1 MAATSSRMSRKQRGR
16 ISQPAS
22 PRMALNT
29 QLRNLT
35 PTSSRSASKMAR
47 SIFIIQT
54 ASTWTC
60 YGGTLEDAFYL
71 STTSKIQTITTTA
84 TLSIAPKIRI
94 GLRLHHIPITASKS
108 TPSFLPGMNRC
119 SHLTSQCLQRGK
131 WSLLDPCSHLPQPL
145 IQTAIPPT
153 SC

>member
-16 ISQPAS
+16 ISQQAS

-47 SIFIIQT
+47 LIFIIQT
-54 ASTWTC
+54 ASSCTC
-60 YGGTLEDAFYL
+60 NGTLEDAFYL

-84 TLSIAPKIRI
+84 TLSIAPKIQI
-94 GLRLHHIPITASKS
+94 GLRLHYISITASKS
-108 TPSFLPGMNRC
+108 TPSFLPGMKCC

-131 WSLLDPCSHLPQPL
+131 
-145 IQTAIPPT
+145 
-153 SC
+153 